1 MATLMSGSAVRLP
14 RGLPAW
20 LRGGRRSPREIG
32 PMLLAAGLGALLIW
46 QLVRLVWTVVT
57 PLSPLGAWQPQA
69 AVIASPAER
78 RALFASFDPFFRS
91 APQGPASATVTAL
104 GLTLFGINI
113 NEATGGGSAII
124 AGEDGLQTSFAVG
137 DEIAPGVR
145 LVGVAFDHVLLD
157 RGGARE
163 SLFLDQSGDAAAANP
178 AGASPAAALPA
189 PTAEVGSAPAGNGN
203 ASGELSPATVK
214 AGVGF
219 APRAENGRVTGLVV
233 QPQGDGAAFRA
244 AGLRPGDVIR
254 SVNGRPIG
262 SAGDAAA
269 LANQIAPGA
278 RLSLEV
284 ERGAG
289 VVPVAIFL
297 SKQ

>member
-1 MATLMSGSAVRLP
+1 MATLMSGSAFRLP
-14 RGLPAW
+14 RGLPVW
-20 LRGGRRSPREIG
+20 LRAGRRSPREIG
-32 PMLLAAGLGALLIW
+32 PLLLAALLGALLIF
-46 QLVRLVWTVVT
+46 QLVRLLWTVIT

-124 AGEDGLQTSFAVG
+124 AGEDGVQTSYAVG

-145 LVGVAFDHVLLD
+145 LVGVAFDYVLLD

-163 SLFLDQSGDAAAANP
+163 SLFLDQSGEAAVANP
-178 AGASPAAALPA
+178 ATPLPSPTP
-189 PTAEVGSAPAGNGN
+189 EVGSTGTTGVS
-203 ASGELSPATVK
+203 ASGEMSPATLK

-219 APRAENGRVTGLVV
+219 APRAEDGRVTGLVV
-233 QPQGDGAAFRA
+233 QPQGDGAVFRA

-278 RLSLEV
+278 RISLEV
-284 ERGAG
+284 ERGAS

-297 SKQ
+297 SK

>member
-14 RGLPAW
+14 RGLPVW
-20 LRGGRRSPREIG
+20 LRAGRRSPREIG
-32 PMLLAAGLGALLIW
+32 PLLLAAVLGALLIW
-46 QLVRLVWTVVT
+46 QLVRLLWTIIT

-124 AGEDGLQTSFAVG
+124 AGEDGVQSSYAVG

-163 SLFLDQSGDAAAANP
+163 SLFLDQSGEAAIAN
-178 AGASPAAALPA
+178 ASIPLPA
-189 PTAEVGSAPAGNGN
+189 PTPEVGLAAASGTN
-203 ASGELSPATVK
+203 ASGEISPESLK

-219 APRAENGRVTGLVV
+219 APRTESGRVTGLVV
-233 QPQGDGAAFRA
+233 QPQGDGAIFRA

-262 SAGDAAA
+262 SASDAAA

-278 RLSLEV
+278 RISLEV
-284 ERGAG
+284 ERGAS

>member
-1 MATLMSGSAVRLP
+1 MVTLMSGSAVRLP

-20 LRGGRRSPREIG
+20 LRSGKRSPREIW
-32 PMLLAAGLGALLIW
+32 PQLLVGLLGALLVW
-46 QLVRLVWTVVT
+46 QCVRLLWTLLT

-78 RALFASFDPFFRS
+78 RALFSSFDPFFRS
-91 APQGPASATVTAL
+91 ASQGPASATVTAL
-104 GLTLFGINI
+104 GLTLFGINL

-124 AGEDGLQTSFAVG
+124 AGEDGIQTSYAVG
-137 DEIAPGVR
+137 DEIAPGVK

-163 SLFLDQSGDAAAANP
+163 SLFLDQSGDAAAVNP
-178 AGASPAAALPA
+178 ATPLPA
-189 PTAEVGSAPAGNGN
+189 PTPEIGTVSTGN
-203 ASGELSPATVK
+203 ASGEMTPAAIK
-214 AGVGF
+214 AGIGF
-219 APRAENGRVTGLVV
+219 APRTENGRVTGIVV

-254 SVNGRPIG
+254 SVGGRPIG
-262 SAGDAAA
+262 SASDAAS
-269 LANQIAPGA
+269 LANQLTPGA
-278 RLSLEV
+278 RISLEV
-284 ERGAG
+284 ERGAS

>member
-1 MATLMSGSAVRLP
+1 MRAGK
-14 RGLPAW
+14 
-20 LRGGRRSPREIG
+20 RSPREIW
-32 PMLLAAGLGALLIW
+32 PMLLVGLLGALLIW
-46 QLVRLVWTVVT
+46 QSVRLLWALLT
-57 PLSPLGAWQPQA
+57 PLSPLGAWQPQT

-78 RALFASFDPFFRS
+78 RALFTSLDPFFRGNS
-91 APQGPASATVTAL
+91 QGAASATVTSA
-104 GLTLFGINI
+104 GLTLFGINL

-124 AGEDGLQTSFAVG
+124 AGEDGVQTSYAVG
-137 DEIAPGVR
+137 DEVAPGLK

-163 SLFLDQSGDAAAANP
+163 SLFLDQSGEAPVANP
-178 AGASPAAALPA
+178 ATPLPA
-189 PTAEVGSAPAGNGN
+189 PTPEIGAATVGAA
-203 ASGELSPATVK
+203 ASGEMSPAVLK

-219 APRAENGRVTGLVV
+219 APRTEEGRVTGLVV

-244 AGLRPGDVIR
+244 AGLRPGDVVR

-262 SAGDAAA
+262 SAGDAAQ
-269 LANQIAPGA
+269 LAGQFTPGA
-278 RLSLEV
+278 RIALEV
-284 ERGAG
+284 ERGAS

>member
-14 RGLPAW
+14 RGLPVW
-20 LRGGRRSPREIG
+20 LRAGRRSPREIG
-32 PMLLAAGLGALLIW
+32 PLLLAAVLGALLIW
-46 QLVRLVWTVVT
+46 QLVRLLWTIIT

-91 APQGPASATVTAL
+91 ALQGPASATVTAL

-124 AGEDGLQTSFAVG
+124 AGEDGVQSSYAVG
-137 DEIAPGVR
+137 DEVAPGVR

-163 SLFLDQSGDAAAANP
+163 SLFLDQSGEAAIAN
-178 AGASPAAALPA
+178 ASTPLPA
-189 PTAEVGSAPAGNGN
+189 PTSEVGLAAASGTN
-203 ASGELSPATVK
+203 ASGEMSPESLK

-219 APRAENGRVTGLVV
+219 APRTESGRVTGLVV
-233 QPQGDGAAFRA
+233 QPQGDGAIFRA

-262 SAGDAAA
+262 SASDAAA

-278 RLSLEV
+278 RISLEV
-284 ERGAG
+284 ERGAS

>member
-1 MATLMSGSAVRLP
+1 MVTLMSGSAVRLS

-20 LRGGRRSPREIG
+20 LRNGRRSPREIW
-32 PMLLAAGLGALLIW
+32 PMLLAGLLGALLVW
-46 QLVRLVWTVVT
+46 QCVRLLWALIT

-78 RALFASFDPFFRS
+78 RALFTSLDPFFRGN
-91 APQGPASATVTAL
+91 AQGPAAATVTSA
-104 GLTLFGINI
+104 GLTLFGINL

-124 AGEDGLQTSFAVG
+124 AGEDGIQTSYAVG
-137 DEIAPGVR
+137 DEIAPG
-145 LVGVAFDHVLLD
+145 LKLAGVAFDHVLLD

-163 SLFLDQSGDAAAANP
+163 SLFLDQSGEAPVANAATP
-178 AGASPAAALPA
+178 LPA
-189 PTAEVGSAPAGNGN
+189 PTPEIGAVPAAS
-203 ASGELSPATVK
+203 ASGEMTPAAIK

-219 APRAENGRVTGLVV
+219 APRTEEGRVTGIVV

-254 SVNGRPIG
+254 SVGGRPIG
-262 SAGDAAA
+262 SAADAAA
-269 LANQIAPGA
+269 LAHQLTPGA
-278 RLSLEV
+278 RISLEV
-284 ERGAG
+284 ERGAS

>member
-14 RGLPAW
+14 RALPSW
-20 LRGGRRSPREIG
+20 LRAGRRHPREIW
-32 PMLLAAGLGALLIW
+32 PTLLVGLLGALLVW
-46 QLVRLVWTVVT
+46 QCVRLLWVLLT

-78 RALFASFDPFFRS
+78 RALFSSLDPFFRGN
-91 APQGPASATVTAL
+91 AQGPASATVTSA
-104 GLTLFGINI
+104 GLTLFGINL

-124 AGEDGLQTSFAVG
+124 AGEDGIQTSYAVG
-137 DEIAPGVR
+137 DEIAPG
-145 LVGVAFDHVLLD
+145 LKLAGVAFDHVLLD

-163 SLFLDQSGDAAAANP
+163 SLFLDQSGAAPVANPAAPLPAPTTEIGAAP
-178 AGASPAAALPA
+178 AGAS
-189 PTAEVGSAPAGNGN
+189 
-203 ASGELSPATVK
+203 ASGEMTPAAIK

-219 APRAENGRVTGLVV
+219 APRTEDGRVTGIVV

-254 SVNGRPIG
+254 SVGGRPIG
-262 SAGDAAA
+262 SASDAAA
-269 LANQIAPGA
+269 LANQLTPGA
-278 RLSLEV
+278 RIALEV
-284 ERGAG
+284 ERGAS

>member
-1 MATLMSGSAVRLP
+1 MVTLMSGSAVRLP
-14 RGLPAW
+14 RT
-20 LRGGRRSPREIG
+20 LRVSRRSPRDIW
-32 PMLLAAGLGALLIW
+32 PQLLVGALGAFLVW
-46 QLVRLVWTVVT
+46 QCVRLLWVIMT

-78 RALFASFDPFFRS
+78 RALFSSFDPFFRGN
-91 APQGPASATVTAL
+91 AQGPASATVTAL
-104 GLTLFGINI
+104 GLTLFGINL

-124 AGEDGLQTSFAVG
+124 AGEDGIQSSYAVG
-137 DEIAPGVR
+137 DEIAPGVK

-163 SLFLDQSGDAAAANP
+163 SLFLDQSGDAAVANP
-178 AGASPAAALPA
+178 ASPLPPPTPEIGAV
-189 PTAEVGSAPAGNGN
+189 PTAS
-203 ASGELSPATVK
+203 ASGEMTPSAIK

-219 APRAENGRVTGLVV
+219 APRTEEGRVTGIVV

-254 SVNGRPIG
+254 SVGGRPIG
-262 SAGDAAA
+262 SASDAAS
-269 LANQIAPGA
+269 LANQLAPGA
-278 RLSLEV
+278 RIALEV
-284 ERGAG
+284 ERGAS

>member
-14 RGLPAW
+14 RALPSW
-20 LRGGRRSPREIG
+20 LRAGRRSPREIW
-32 PMLLAAGLGALLIW
+32 PMLLVGLLGALLVW
-46 QLVRLVWTVVT
+46 QCVRLLWALLT
-57 PLSPLGAWQPQA
+57 PLAPLGAWQPQA

-78 RALFASFDPFFRS
+78 RALFSSLDPFFRS
-91 APQGPASATVTAL
+91 NGQGPASATVTSA
-104 GLTLFGINI
+104 GLTLFGINL

-124 AGEDGLQTSFAVG
+124 AGEDGIQNSYAVG
-137 DEIAPGVR
+137 EEIAPG
-145 LVGVAFDHVLLD
+145 LKLAGVAFDHVLLD

-163 SLFLDQSGDAAAANP
+163 SLFLDQSGAAPVANP
-178 AGASPAAALPA
+178 AAPLPA
-189 PTAEVGSAPAGNGN
+189 PTPEIGAAAAGAS
-203 ASGELSPATVK
+203 ASGEMTPAAIK

-219 APRAENGRVTGLVV
+219 APRTENGRVTGIVV

-254 SVNGRPIG
+254 SVGGRPIG
-262 SAGDAAA
+262 SASDAAG
-269 LANQIAPGA
+269 LANQLTPGA
-278 RLSLEV
+278 RIALEV
-284 ERGAG
+284 ERGAS

>member
-14 RGLPAW
+14 RALPAW
-20 LRGGRRSPREIG
+20 LRPGKTSAREIAPRLIVG
-32 PMLLAAGLGALLIW
+32 LLAALLIW
-46 QLVRLVWTVVT
+46 QGVRLLWTLVV
-57 PLSPLGAWQPQA
+57 PLSPLGAWQPQM

-78 RALFASFDPFFRS
+78 RALFTSLDPFFRS
-91 APQGPASATVTAL
+91 QAQGPASATVTAL
-104 GLTLFGINI
+104 GLTLYGVNL

-124 AGEDGLQTSFAVG
+124 AGEDGVQSSYAVG
-137 DEIAPGVR
+137 DEIAPGVT
-145 LVGVAFDHVLLD
+145 LAGIAFDHVLLD

-163 SLFLDQSGDAAAANP
+163 TLFLDQSGEAAVAAP
-178 AGASPAAALPA
+178 ATALPA
-189 PTAEVGSAPAGNGN
+189 PTPEVSTASGVS
-203 ASGELSPATVK
+203 ASGEMSPAALK

-219 APRAENGRVTGLVV
+219 APRAEDGRITGLVV

-254 SVNGRPIG
+254 GVNGRPIG

-269 LANQIAPGA
+269 LANQLVPGA
-278 RLSLEV
+278 RISLEV
-284 ERGAG
+284 ERGAS

>member
-14 RGLPAW
+14 RGLPVW
-20 LRGGRRSPREIG
+20 LRAGRRSPREIG
-32 PMLLAAGLGALLIW
+32 PLLLAAVLGALLIW
-46 QLVRLVWTVVT
+46 QLVRLLWTIIT

-91 APQGPASATVTAL
+91 APQGPVSATVTAL

-124 AGEDGLQTSFAVG
+124 GGEDGVQSSYAVG
-137 DEIAPGVR
+137 DEVAPGVR

-163 SLFLDQSGDAAAANP
+163 SLFLDQSGEAAIAN
-178 AGASPAAALPA
+178 ASTPLPA
-189 PTAEVGSAPAGNGN
+189 PTPEVGLAAANGTN
-203 ASGELSPATVK
+203 ASGEMSPESLK

-219 APRAENGRVTGLVV
+219 APRTESGRVTGLVV
-233 QPQGDGAAFRA
+233 QPQGDGAIFRT

-262 SAGDAAA
+262 SASDAAA

-278 RLSLEV
+278 RISLEV
-284 ERGAG
+284 ERGAS

>member
-20 LRGGRRSPREIG
+20 LRSGKRSPRAVW
-32 PMLLAAGLGALLIW
+32 PMLVVGLLALLLAV
-46 QLVRLVWTVVT
+46 QVVRLLWTIVT
-57 PLSPLGAWQPQA
+57 PLSPLGAWQPQT

-78 RALFASFDPFFRS
+78 RALFASFDPFFRTG
-91 APQGPASATVTAL
+91 AQGPASATVTAL
-104 GLTLFGINI
+104 GLTLFGVNI

-124 AGEDGLQTSFAVG
+124 AAEDGIQNSYAVG
-137 DEIAPGVR
+137 EEIAPGVK

-163 SLFLDQSGDAAAANP
+163 SLFLDQSGAAPVATP
-178 AGASPAAALPA
+178 ATPLPA
-189 PTAEVGSAPAGNGN
+189 PTPEVGAAPAND
-203 ASGELSPATVK
+203 AVAGELSPAALK
-214 AGVGF
+214 SGVGF
-219 APRAENGRVTGLVV
+219 APRSENGRVTGVVV

-254 SVNGRPIG
+254 GVNGRPIG

-269 LANQIAPGA
+269 LANQITPGA

-284 ERGAG
+284 ERGAN
-289 VVPVAIFL
+289 VVPIAIFV
-297 SKQ
+297 SK

>member
-14 RGLPAW
+14 RALPSW
-20 LRGGRRSPREIG
+20 LRRGTRSPREIWPALLVG
-32 PMLLAAGLGALLIW
+32 LLAFLLIW
-46 QLVRLVWTVVT
+46 QLVRLLWTLLT

-78 RALFASFDPFFRS
+78 RALFSGFDPYFRS
-91 APQGPASATVTAL
+91 SAQGPASATVTAL

-124 AGEDGLQTSFAVG
+124 AGEDGVQNSYAIG
-137 DEIAPGVR
+137 DEIAPGVK

-163 SLFLDQSGDAAAANP
+163 SLFLDQSGDAAAAAP
-178 AGASPAAALPA
+178 ASPLPA
-189 PTAEVGSAPAGNGN
+189 PTPEQGSAAAANAMS
-203 ASGELSPATVK
+203 ASGEMSPAGLK

-219 APRAENGRVTGLVV
+219 APRTENGRVTGLVV
-233 QPQGDGAAFRA
+233 QPQGDGAIFRA

-262 SAGDAAA
+262 SAGDAAS

-284 ERGAG
+284 ERGAS